1 MTEAILIQP
10 ITATYNMPYKTTQVL
25 AGSEPGQ
32 KKIIETFFNVTIYDR
47 AGKLQQISNSHQVNY
62 MI

>member
-1 MTEAILIQP
+1 
-10 ITATYNMPYKTTQVL
+10 MPYKTTQVL

-62 MI
+62 MV

>member
-10 ITATYNMPYKTTQVL
+10 ITATYNMPAKTTQVL

-32 KKIIETFFNVTIYDR
+32 KRIVETFFNVTIYDR
-47 AGKLQQISNSHQVNY
+47 GGKLQQITNSHQVNY